1 MLDFVFDIIIY
12 NKLQSY
18 TIISRYGNIMF
29 IFYA

>member
-18 TIISRYGNIMF
+18 TIISHYGNIMF